1 MVQMVYGGFH
11 KWGTVYGGFVNDIN
25 GDTPITGWCISCKSE
40 NHMDALG
47 ARLF

>member
-40 NHMDALG
+40 NDMDALG